1 MVLRL
6 DLGETTGKPAFERV
20 LQRTKNNAEGRVNTY
35 CPPLVCSS
43 CPRPFVAAKSL
54 IASVV
59 AGFVN
64 QVQNYHINKTVV
76 YLFSSFENE
85 ITQR

>member
-1 MVLRL
+1 LVLRL
-6 DLGETTGKPAFERV
+6 DLGETTGKLAFERV
-20 LQRTKNNAEGRVNTY
+20 LQRKKNNAEGRVNTY
-35 CPPLVCSS
+35 CPHLVCSS
-43 CPRPFVAAKSL
+43 CPIPFVAAKSL

-64 QVQNYHINKTVV
+64 QVQNYHINETVV
-76 YLFSSFENE
+76 YLFSSFENK